1 MLSPNELSVLYK
13 IISDENQTF
22 ENISQSFSESFKK
35 CDQLKVATSLCILIK
50 DNLLNIH
57 QRLISFYLIYL
68 MKKNDDLEITPFLPF
83 IIETIKTSKNKNE
96 QFFLSDFLNNQINYL
111 NTSVKNYIEDNTK
124 TVKIKIQDLQNLCNK
139 YYMEQSK
146 IGNNKKNYDYL
157 RHVLYDRKK
166 SDIKNVDNHLNSNL
180 AKSIN
185 VDDELAFKYF
195 VPNYMSFC
203 PMNMISNPSNNSG
216 NSCEIFNTE
225 PIWLLPNL
233 KHNFIWENG
242 KLDNDKE
249 EGEKK

>member
-203 PMNMISNPSNNSG
+203 PMNMISNQSNNSG
-216 NSCEIFNTE
+216 NSCEIFDTE

>member
-139 YYMEQSK
+139 YYLEQSK

-203 PMNMISNPSNNSG
+203 PMNMISNQSNNSG
-216 NSCEIFNTE
+216 NGCEIFDTE

>member
-195 VPNYMSFC
+195 VPNYMSLC
-203 PMNMISNPSNNSG
+203 PMNMISNQSNNYG
-216 NSCEIFNTE
+216 NSCEIFDTE

>member
-68 MKKNDDLEITPFLPF
+68 MKKNDELEITPFLPF

-139 YYMEQSK
+139 YYLEQSK
-146 IGNNKKNYDYL
+146 IGNNKKNYDYI

-195 VPNYMSFC
+195 VPNYMSFY
-203 PMNMISNPSNNSG
+203 PMSMISNQSNHSG
-216 NSCEIFNTE
+216 SSCEIFNRE